1 MLDDFFHSVGRKLT
15 RRAMLRGTG
24 VAMALPWLESIPVW
38 VWPRKALR
46 RKMTCKREAAAVWMA
61 ETIFPSASPR
71 CSWPVA

>member
-38 VWPRKALR
+38 GL
-46 RKMTCKREAAAVWMA
+46 AAEDDVQSQGCRCRMA
-61 ETIFPSASPR
+61 PTIFPSASPR
-71 CSWPVA
+71 CSWPAA